1 MPWEPSSSTHVLL
14 DAEVK
19 SRVADAKPDEKRF
32 LSRFAQAWSALDAAA
47 IYLKLDTDLEAGVSV
62 QFQPGKL
69 PDDLKR
75 WLTGPTS
82 RSLPSALIPQNAI
95 MGAAGIRAVEL
106 IELVASLAPI
116 EDGKPGVKE
125 WLELTLGPVV
135 GRDKLPLVLNALGPD
150 WAAWAEPPVE
160 HGFLPTAVA
169 VIQISGN
176 GEERTKAEKALT
188 QGIEFGFQML
198 RVAYNA
204 KHTHQIELKEETDPK
219 SGIVLR
225 SLVND
230 KGFPPGF
237 RPSFAVVKGYLVLA
251 TSPEAIRRFTP
262 PVARRPTRVATP
274 DTRSHLRLSFTRLSS
289 SSWRAACEVP
299 HRNTHC
305 H

>member
-1 MPWEPSSSTHVLL
+1 MPWEPSSSTHVAL

-75 WLTGPTS
+75 WLTGPAS

-95 MGAAGIRAVEL
+95 MGAAGHLRAVEL

-125 WLELTLGPVV
+125 WLELTLGPIV

-198 RVAYNA
+198 RGLQRQTYSSDR
-204 KHTHQIELKEETDPK
+204 TEGRDGPEERHRPPFTGQREGVPAWLPTIVCGGEGLPGPGHFARGDPAFY
-219 SGIVLR
+219 STGR
-225 SLVND
+225 
-230 KGFPPGF
+230 GHP
-237 RPSFAVVKGYLVLA
+237 A
-251 TSPEAIRRFTP
+251 
-262 PVARRPTRVATP
+262 RVATP
-274 DTRSHLRLSFTRLSS
+274 
-289 SSWRAACEVP
+289 A
-299 HRNTHC
+299 NTN
-305 H
+305 